1 MIDAYV
7 LRTMIRRCNYS
18 KPVVEQFM
26 AMSKSVTYQ
35 QVNTSLK
42 GVQAYLDTQM
52 ADISVLDAIDHKT
65 IKHYPEEQIQALRA
79 ICEQVL
85 SHPPFEVIVIHDSF
99 ACSGVNCNQLRH
111 HYKEILAELSD
122 STVIDDIL
130 NQLYGDEDTVTKGE
144 SISHLI
150 RQSNYGIC

>member
-26 AMSKSVTYQ
+26 AMSKSVIYKE
-35 QVNTSLK
+35 VDKSLK

-65 IKHYPEEQIQALRA
+65 IKHYPESQIQALRA
-79 ICEQVL
+79 ICEQL
-85 SHPPFEVIVIHDSF
+85 LQHKPFEVIVIHDSF
-99 ACSGVNCNQLRH
+99 AAHPNNCNFLRH

-130 NQLYGDEDTVTKGE
+130 NQLYGDEDTVTKGA

-150 RQSNYGIC
+150 RQGNYGIC